1 MRNNTFTVL
10 TYSQLYS
17 KIEILSNKKTSLYYV
32 LANLDELDDEEEI
45 NELNSTLNS
54 IDSYLNV
61 LIYEM
66 TLREEFIFNIFGTEE
81 NQFEM
86 CLN

>member
-1 MRNNTFTVL
+1 MRNNVFTVL

-61 LIYEM
+61 LI
-66 TLREEFIFNIFGTEE
+66 
-81 NQFEM
+81 
-86 CLN
+86 

>member
-1 MRNNTFTVL
+1 MRNNIFTVL
-10 TYSQLYS
+10 TYSQLYT
-17 KIEILSNKKTSLYYV
+17 KIEILSDKKSSLY
-32 LANLDELDDEEEI
+32 LILGNLDEFDDEEEI
-45 NELNSTLNS
+45 NDLNSMLDS